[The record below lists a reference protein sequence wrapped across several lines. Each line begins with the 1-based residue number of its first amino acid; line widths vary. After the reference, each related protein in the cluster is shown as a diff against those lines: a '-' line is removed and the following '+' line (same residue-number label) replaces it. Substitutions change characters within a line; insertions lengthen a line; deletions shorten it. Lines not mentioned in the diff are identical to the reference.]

1 MYNSTFKYM
10 HTSLASKFS
19 NSKGRMT
26 VQHKI
31 PNEWHKQQHKNIHYY
46 LSNLSTSEHKKW
58 KHINIEGDIMQCA
71 ISCFLIWEFWLEKQ
85 VANAAMKKLGTLFKI
100 KWLHPVK
107 YNAKRTNK
115 SICNVVGNTC
125 NGRKCL
131 VLPKIEL

>member
-1 MYNSTFKYM
+1 MYNSTFKYK
-10 HTSLASKFS
+10 HTSLPSKFS

-71 ISCFLIWEFWLEKQ
+71 ICATNQLLPHLE
-85 VANAAMKKLGTLFKI
+85 VL
-100 KWLHPVK
+100 
-107 YNAKRTNK
+107 
-115 SICNVVGNTC
+115 VGKV
-125 NGRKCL
+125 GS
-131 VLPKIEL
+131 